1 MTEKENARRIIRF
14 DHPEWVAGGA
24 PCWGIGYHGVN
35 HQSYDEDGG
44 DGHWR
49 PVGVMW
55 KDIWGTG
62 WVKDQP
68 DVMGFP
74 RENPLSEPEIPSDYV
89 WPDPDDP
96 RICGKIYAGA
106 AAYRDSGKTEEY
118 FLCGSHRD
126 TLWEKAYMLVGMENM
141 MCYFYEEPEYA
152 AEILHRIMDF
162 QLGIARHYAAV
173 GVEMVSM
180 GDDMGTQCSLLF
192 SREIFDR
199 FLRPEYERLFSFYR
213 EKGVLINFHSCGHI
227 EPLLDTFMDLG
238 VDILNPLQAS
248 ANDLSRVIAKTHGK
262 MALQGGI
269 STALLMDGPAEAIR
283 NTVRD
288 TIALLG
294 KDGGYFCAPDQGMPF
309 PKEHMEA
316 MWEAVRDFGRYER

>member
-1 MTEKENARRIIRF
+1 MTQKENALRIIRF
-14 DHPEWVAGGA
+14 DHPEWVAGFFPG
-24 PCWGIGYHGVN
+24 WTIGYHGVN
-35 HQSYDEDGG
+35 HQSYEEEG
-44 DGHWR
+44 DDAHWR
-49 PVGVMW
+49 PVGVKW

-74 RENPLSEPEIPSDYV
+74 RENPLSEPEIPEDYV

-96 RICGKIYAGA
+96 RIYKKIYDGA
-106 AAYRDSGKTEEY
+106 EAYRASGKTDEY
-118 FLCGSHRD
+118 FLCGYHRD

-162 QLGIARHYAAV
+162 QMGIAKHYAAV
-173 GVEMVSM
+173 GVEMVAV

-192 SREIFDR
+192 SREIFDK

-213 EKGVLINFHSCGHI
+213 ERGILINFHSCGHI
-227 EPLLDTFMDLG
+227 EPLLDTFIELG
-238 VDILNPLQAS
+238 VDILNPVQVT
-248 ANDLSRVIAKTHGK
+248 ANNLAYVREKTQGK
-262 MALQGGI
+262 IALQGAI
-269 STALLMDGPAEAIR
+269 SSALLMDGPTDLIR
-283 NTVRD
+283 STVRD

-294 KDGGYFCAPDQGMPF
+294 KDGGYFCSADQYMPY
-309 PKEHMEA
+309 PQEHVNA
-316 MWEAVRDFGRYER
+316 MWEAVRDFGLR